1 MGNAFF
7 IDLISYLETVNPLF
21 ILAAEIITSYAMV
34 LLIFKYLGKE
44 GLYSYI
50 TMAVIIA
57 NIQVLKLVPFAALP
71 DPIPLGT
78 VVFVSTYLATEII
91 NEHYGQKEAIT
102 AVKLS
107 FLGYLC
113 FVILMALSL
122 AFTPISPDNVG
133 ADKITDYTWAFK
145 TQEHLEALF
154 TPAPSILIS
163 TLLAFATSQV
173 INVLVFSKLLRLF
186 KNKFLWFRGIIASSI
201 GTLVDNTVFSL
212 CAFYFLAKEPIAL
225 GILVS
230 SYVLG
235 VFWLRFGLTLID
247 MPMLY
252 LSYKFIP
259 TALKKTAENQETK

>member
-7 IDLISYLETVNPLF
+7 IDMVSYLETVNPLF
-21 ILAAEIITSYAMV
+21 ILAAEIIIAYAMV
-34 LLIFKYLGKE
+34 LIIFKYFGKE

-57 NIQVLKLVPFAALP
+57 NIQVLKLVPFPLLP

-91 NEHYGQKEAIT
+91 NEHYGQKEAML

-113 FVILMALSL
+113 FVILMTLSL
-122 AFTPISPDNVG
+122 SFTPLTPTEAG
-133 ADKITDYTWAFK
+133 EGKIEEYAWAFSV
-145 TQEHLEALF
+145 QGHLEALF

-163 TLLAFATSQV
+163 SLLAFASSQV
-173 INVLVFSKLLRLF
+173 INVLVFSKLLNLF
-186 KNKFLWFRGIIASSI
+186 KSRFLWFRGIVASSF

-212 CAFYFLAKEPIAL
+212 CAFWFLAKEPIAL
-225 GILVS
+225 SIVVF
-230 SYVLG
+230 SYILG
-235 VFWLRFGLTLID
+235 VFWLRFVLALID

-252 LSYKFIP
+252 LSYRFMPEERKQ
-259 TALKKTAENQETK
+259 AR